1 VDKAQAPRQ
10 LQAPHAAQAQGG
22 ETVNTAKAVFK
33 AVWQFFTKPKI
44 SYLELLIVSIM
55 FKYHLLS
62 LALLQ
67 LVAWMEGIK

>member
-1 VDKAQAPRQ
+1 M
-10 LQAPHAAQAQGG
+10 
-22 ETVNTAKAVFK
+22 TTAKAVLK
-33 AVWQFFTKPKI
+33 GVWQFFTKPKI